1 MAKKVHRFRPLS
13 SLYLTSFQHNFNT
26 VNKYNLLMPGFEQ
39 RIFEFAPSTH
49 LRNLK
54 CMYVLTVVNYN
65 RNMSS
70 GQPYKCSTIVI
81 YDSRVV
87 MARIRTTLESQFSIN
102 TTLP

>member
-1 MAKKVHRFRPLS
+1 
-13 SLYLTSFQHNFNT
+13 
-26 VNKYNLLMPGFEQ
+26 MPGFEQ